1 MSLSALLWKDLRREL
16 RGKEGLA
23 AGIVLVVLFLV
34 LDLWAFTD
42 LSTEPRTATIVLWVP
57 VVFAA
62 AAVAGR
68 GMATEVDRGTM
79 EWLRS
84 LPVGRGLHGLSRTL
98 IDGGLAGIIAT
109 FTLLLASL
117 LWGIALPG
125 PLWVLVALGVVGL
138 ATVGSLAGG
147 LAAHASAR
155 EVLLPILIV
164 PVLAPLLMAGVQGTI
179 VVLAGGA
186 WSDVTAPLLI
196 MAGFDLV
203 AIGVAWLLWPIVL
216 EGD

>member
-1 MSLSALLWKDLRREL
+1 MSLQALLWKDLRREL

-23 AGIVLVVLFLV
+23 AGLVLVVLFLL

-42 LSTEPRTATIVLWVP
+42 LSGEPRTAAIVLWVP
-57 VVFAA
+57 VVFAG

-98 IDGGLAGIIAT
+98 IDGALTATIAALTLGLAA
-109 FTLLLASL
+109 L
-117 LWGIALPG
+117 LWGIPLTGALWLLLG
-125 PLWVLVALGVVGL
+125 LGVIGL
-138 ATVGSLAGG
+138 ATIGSLAGG
-147 LAAHASAR
+147 IAAHASAR

-164 PVLAPLLMAGVQGTI
+164 PVLAPLLQAGVQGTI
-179 VVLAGGA
+179 TILAGGGLT
-186 WSDVTAPLLI
+186 DVTAPLLI
-196 MAGFDLV
+196 LAGYDLV